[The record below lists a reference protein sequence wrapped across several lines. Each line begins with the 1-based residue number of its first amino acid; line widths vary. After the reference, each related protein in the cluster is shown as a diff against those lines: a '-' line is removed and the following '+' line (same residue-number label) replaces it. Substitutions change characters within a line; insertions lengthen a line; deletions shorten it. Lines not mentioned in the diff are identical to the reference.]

1 MSQNNDRRQDRQEEQ
16 EPFVPSSPVKR
27 TMAWIGLV
35 YAFLLLGMTTYIFYT
50 GTALGNLAPMLAL
63 PGLIGLGVLAIVSWR
78 TAGKP
83 GALSAIL
90 LAALCWGLAAFTV
103 PLAWAGLMSNFGG

>member
-1 MSQNNDRRQDRQEEQ
+1 MSQNKDRRQDRQEEQ

-27 TMAWIGLV
+27 TLAWIGLV
-35 YAFLLLGMTTYIFYT
+35 YAFMLLGMTTYIFYT

-63 PGLIGLGVLAIVSWR
+63 PGLVGLGILAIVSWR
-78 TAGKP
+78 TTGRP
-83 GALSAIL
+83 GPRAAVL
-90 LAALCWGLAAFTV
+90 LAVLCWALAVFTA

>member
-1 MSQNNDRRQDRQEEQ
+1 MGDLRPRDGVIPDGRNLSAQ
-16 EPFVPSSPVKR
+16 KR
-27 TMAWIGLV
+27 DG
-35 YAFLLLGMTTYIFYT
+35 
-50 GTALGNLAPMLAL
+50 L

-83 GALSAIL
+83 GARSAIL
-90 LAALCWGLAAFTV
+90 LAALCWGLAAFTA

>member
-1 MSQNNDRRQDRQEEQ
+1 
-16 EPFVPSSPVKR
+16 
-27 TMAWIGLV
+27 
-35 YAFLLLGMTTYIFYT
+35 
-50 GTALGNLAPMLAL
+50 MLAL
-63 PGLIGLGVLAIVSWR
+63 PGLIGLGFLAIVSWR

-90 LAALCWGLAAFTV
+90 LAALCWGLAAFTA